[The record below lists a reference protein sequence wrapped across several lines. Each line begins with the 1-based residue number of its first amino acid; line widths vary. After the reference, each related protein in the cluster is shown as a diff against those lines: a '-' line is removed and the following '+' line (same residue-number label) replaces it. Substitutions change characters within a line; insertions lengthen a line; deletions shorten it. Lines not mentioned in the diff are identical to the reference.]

1 MRRRDH
7 EMRVIF
13 LRNTERDDR
22 RFVPYGKIASA
33 PAQLPLLCFG
43 KLRITRR
50 LERRPDI
57 GNGVESGRTFF
68 KKVKE
73 PFVNIFEHH
82 ASILVI
88 ASILFIMINVQPRL

>member
-1 MRRRDH
+1 MEH
-7 EMRVIF
+7 
-13 LRNTERDDR
+13 
-22 RFVPYGKIASA
+22 
-33 PAQLPLLCFG
+33 
-43 KLRITRR
+43 
-50 LERRPDI
+50 RPDI